1 MTLKIVGLLLLFA
14 VAVAVAV
21 AEAQKSCSSGLTCT
35 LFPRCPEAQDLA
47 KLYKGTTDATK
58 NKEYQAK
65 LRESR

>member
-14 VAVAVAV
+14 VAVA
-21 AEAQKSCSSGLTCT
+21 QKSCSTGLICT

-47 KLYKGTTDATK
+47 KLYKGTTDASK
-58 NKEYQAK
+58 KKEYQAK